1 MCENVQRDARFQEH
15 GGLRQH
21 ELVLRRC
28 EEAAGGLCPE
38 EAHGGGARGEGRRD
52 AQRGGGER
60 GCGCLRRGLS
70 VEDVLEPGVLARS
83 GRSGGA
89 RPRAPWVGGGVRLR
103 PPSQGAVSCPVPRG
117 ARAGSSCATR
127 SLVLG
132 IWSPNLRR

>member
-28 EEAAGGLCPE
+28 EEAAGGLRPE

-83 GRSGGA
+83 GCSGGA
-89 RPRAPWVGGGVRLR
+89 RSRAPRSGRGSETQATVPGGCEL
-103 PPSQGAVSCPVPRG
+103 PGAQ
-117 ARAGSSCATR
+117 R
-127 SLVLG
+127 SEG
-132 IWSPNLRR
+132 WE